1 MGTADAVRMTD
12 TSAVP
17 EVSEALLIR
26 RARGGDLSAFEALY
40 RNHKGK
46 IYALCLR
53 MTGSPD
59 KAEDCLQEAFVKAWR
74 SLASF
79 EGRSAFGTWLHR
91 IAVNQVLSMQRKES
105 RRPGFVELVEE
116 RMEQHEAETAPRESS
131 IGLGMD
137 LEQAIGTLPEGA
149 RNVFVLFAVHGYTHE
164 ETAEMLGVAAGTCK
178 AQLHRARRLLDDRM
192 DR

>member
-40 RNHKGK
+40 RSHKGK

-79 EGRSAFGTWLHR
+79 ESRSAFGTWLHR
-91 IAVNQVLSMQRKES
+91 IAVNQVLSMQRKEA

-116 RMEQHEAETAPRESS
+116 RMEQHETAPRESS
-131 IGLGMD
+131 VGLGMD

-178 AQLHRARRLLDDRM
+178 AQLHRARRLLVERM

>member
-178 AQLHRARRLLDDRM
+178 AQLHRARRLLVERM